1 MEAAE
6 FRWAFRF
13 EHVPLQLARQRQ
25 LRGDQSSR
33 RIYGYIVFECPE
45 ESVIAV
51 TLPRVSACLVASTN
65 QWGE

>member
-33 RIYGYIVFECPE
+33 RIYGYIVFECPAQKTTTDIKPVKIQKKKQLE
-45 ESVIAV
+45 
-51 TLPRVSACLVASTN
+51 
-65 QWGE
+65 